1 MAGGFR
7 FANRAAKFY
16 ELSKREREMHQQQG
30 VTPVPVDEVRK
41 VAVVGA
47 GTIGASWAACF
58 LANGLEVIAVDPVRE
73 EKELRQALDGIMP
86 ALESLGLNA
95 DAYQSRMQFLS
106 QIGKELAPAQFVQE
120 SVPERLAIKRETLQR
135 LEAVIGPQVIVSSS
149 ATALVP
155 SEIQAEARRPQ
166 RMLVGHPFNP
176 PHLIPLV
183 EVSGGVRTAP
193 EALDWAVEFYLAIG
207 KAPVLMKR
215 EAYGHIANRLAAALF
230 REAVHLVAEGIST
243 VGDIDEVITQ
253 GPGLR
258 WALQGPFTTYHLAGG
273 DEGIAHYMRHL
284 GPTQEARWRTLGD
297 PKLTDELVDRIVR
310 DVLESVAGLST
321 AQLARY
327 RDSGLVEIHRLKEG
341 LAAESS

>member
-1 MAGGFR
+1 
-7 FANRAAKFY
+7 
-16 ELSKREREMHQQQG
+16 MHQQQN

-58 LANGLEVIAVDPVRE
+58 LANGLDVMAVDPAVE
-73 EKELRQALDGIMP
+73 ERELRHTIDGMMP
-86 ALESLGLNA
+86 ALESIGYPTCA
-95 DAYQSRMQFLS
+95 DTSRLQFS
-106 QIGKELAPAQFVQE
+106 ASIGDELAAAQFVQE
-120 SVPERLAIKRETLQR
+120 SVPERLDLKRETLR
-135 LEAVIGPQVIVSSS
+135 DLESVIGPQVIVSSS
-149 ATALVP
+149 ATALIP
-155 SEIQAEARRPQ
+155 TDIQRNAKQPLR
-166 RMLVGHPFNP
+166 LIVGHPFNP

-183 EVSGGVRTAP
+183 EVSGGERTAP
-193 EALDWAVEFYLAIG
+193 EALAWAMEFYRAIG

-273 DEGIAHYMRHL
+273 VEGIAHYMSHL
-284 GPTQEARWRTLGD
+284 GPTQEARWRTLGE

-310 DVLESVAGLST
+310 DVHESVAGLSS

-327 RDSGLVEIHRLKEG
+327 RDTGLVEIHRLKEG
-341 LAAESS
+341 LTADSS